1 MQKKTKMALAATALV
16 LVAAGGIAGLAHA
29 GRDGGMMGM
38 GRHHGHMMM
47 DMAERYDTN
56 KDGKITQ
63 EEIDQNRTTWL
74 AEFDADK
81 NGTLSLDEFKGLWL
95 KARQEQMVREFQEFD
110 RDGNAQV
117 TLDEYKGPM
126 AKVVANMDQNSD
138 GALSKEDRQAMMA
151 RHGQRWHKMGPGMDE
166 WHGGEDG
173 GDQR

>member
-16 LVAAGGIAGLAHA
+16 LVAAGGIARLAHA

-63 EEIDQNRTTWL
+63 DEIDKNRADWL

-95 KARQEQMVREFQEFD
+95 KARQELMVREFQEFD

-117 TLDEYKGPM
+117 TLDEYKSPM
-126 AKVVANMDQNSD
+126 AQIVSNMDQNND
-138 GALSKEDRQAMMA
+138 GALSKDDRQAMMD
-151 RHGQRWHKMGPGMDE
+151 RHGRGRHKMGPGMNDDQD
-166 WHGGEDG
+166 GGEE
-173 GDQR
+173 R

>member
-63 EEIDQNRTTWL
+63 DEIDKNRADWL

-95 KARQEQMVREFQEFD
+95 KARQELMVREFQEFD

-117 TLDEYKGPM
+117 TPDEYKSPM
-126 AKVVANMDQNSD
+126 AQIVSNMDQNND
-138 GALSKEDRQAMMA
+138 GALSKDDRQAMMD
-151 RHGQRWHKMGPGMDE
+151 RHGRGRHKMGPGMNDDQD
-166 WHGGEDG
+166 GGEE
-173 GDQR
+173 R

>member
-1 MQKKTKMALAATALV
+1 MQKKTKMALAAGALV
-16 LVAAGGIAGLAHA
+16 LVAAAGIAGLARA
-29 GRDGGMMGM
+29 DMGGGMMGM
-38 GRHHGHMMM
+38 GRHHGQMMM
-47 DMAERYDTN
+47 DLAERYDTN

-63 EEIDQNRTTWL
+63 DEIDKNRADWL

-81 NGTLSLDEFKGLWL
+81 NGSLSLEEFKGLWL

-126 AKVVANMDQNSD
+126 AQIVANMDQNND

-151 RHGQRWHKMGPGMDE
+151 RFGHRWHKMGPGMDE
-166 WHGGEDG
+166 WHGG
-173 GDQR
+173 DQQ

>member
-16 LVAAGGIAGLAHA
+16 LVAAGGIARLAHA

-63 EEIDQNRTTWL
+63 DEIDKNRADWL

-95 KARQEQMVREFQEFD
+95 KARQELMVREFQEFD

-117 TLDEYKGPM
+117 TPDEYKSPM
-126 AKVVANMDQNSD
+126 AQIVSNMDQNND
-138 GALSKEDRQAMMA
+138 GALSKDDRQAMMD
-151 RHGQRWHKMGPGMDE
+151 RHGRGRHKMGPGMNDDQ
-166 WHGGEDG
+166 DG
-173 GDQR
+173 GDER